1 MRLAQVEN
9 GIVINVIEV
18 DPAQIPDWAANWP
31 EAAEAGPGWT
41 WNGSAFAPPPGP
53 DPAEVLSAAKAAA
66 RARLAETIA
75 RVRAAQITVLPG
87 QDMIYLSKEAEAR
100 AWLAAEAPVLADYPL
115 LSAEAGITAPDADQL
130 AQLWM
135 NLGALWRQAAGPLEA
150 ARMAIGAA
158 IDAAAT
164 VEEVETAAAQIAQI
178 EG

>member
-1 MRLAQVEN
+1 MKIAQVDG
-9 GIVINVIEV
+9 GIVVNVIEV
-18 DPAQIPDWAANWP
+18 EPAQIPDWAVGWP

-41 WNGSAFAPPPGP
+41 WNGSAFAPPTGL
-53 DPAEVLSAAKAAA
+53 DPAEVLAATKAAA

-130 AQLWM
+130 AQLWL
-135 NLGALWRQAAGPLEA
+135 NLGTLWRQAAGPLEA

-164 VEEVETAAAQIAQI
+164 VEEVDAAAAQITPI
-178 EG
+178 DG